1 MSKKFKVIVSL
12 AVAFL
17 VVVGSVA
24 VIGANSNH
32 KETMAQSSSSARP
45 VAKQRTHKKVVAKPA
60 VKTTATKTSATK
72 TSVDAVT
79 PAETQTAEVTQVAT
93 TQNTNEQNQ
102 TEPVTSQTV
111 APAGQAQATSVST
124 AATIPVTPQPAVP
137 FEKDAQGNASQAVV
151 DYAQQNGLDLNGL
164 QVGTIASESGSGY
177 DVMIRDKKLA
187 EQGQGDG
194 VLNEYH
200 VDKNGVVTPK

>member
-60 VKTTATKTSATK
+60 VKTTATKTS
-72 TSVDAVT
+72 VDAVT

-102 TEPVTSQTV
+102 TEPLTSQTV

-124 AATIPVTPQPAVP
+124 AATTPAVP

>member
-60 VKTTATKTSATK
+60 VKTTATKTS
-72 TSVDAVT
+72 VDAVT
-79 PAETQTAEVTQVAT
+79 PAVTQTAEVTQVAT

-124 AATIPVTPQPAVP
+124 AATTPVTPQPAVP

>member
-60 VKTTATKTSATK
+60 VKTTATKTS
-72 TSVDAVT
+72 VDAVT

-124 AATIPVTPQPAVP
+124 AATTPVTTPVTPQPAVP

>member
-60 VKTTATKTSATK
+60 VKTTATKTS
-72 TSVDAVT
+72 VDAVT

-102 TEPVTSQTV
+102 TEPLTSQTV

-124 AATIPVTPQPAVP
+124 AATTPVTPQPAVP